1 MIDDESKLSIW
12 RSSKGIL
19 EHLEIRLISRKE
31 VRKMQEKSKQI
42 VERIG
47 YKHIFFKKKL
57 SALNHPNQAKE
68 KNHINHS
75 QSKCQINS
83 EIFAKVYFY
92 LVKVYVLIL
101 NRPYCSF
108 KWPYSLLFTVLRFGE
123 HCIQT
128 SLNDSNPLVTG
139 VMPERSGRAS
149 GTAERQLVEKHWC
162 WSLAA
167 GVSI

>member
-101 NRPYCSF
+101 NRSYCSF
-108 KWPYSLLFTVLRFGE
+108 KWPYSSLFTVLRFGE

-149 GTAERQLVEKHWC
+149 GTAERLE
-162 WSLAA
+162 
-167 GVSI
+167 